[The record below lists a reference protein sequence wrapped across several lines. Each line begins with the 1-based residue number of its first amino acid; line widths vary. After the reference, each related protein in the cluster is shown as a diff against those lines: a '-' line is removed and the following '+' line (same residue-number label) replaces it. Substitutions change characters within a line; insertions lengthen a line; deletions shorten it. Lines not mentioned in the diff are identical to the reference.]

1 MPAIALR
8 PATAADAPAI
18 AEIYNY
24 EVENT
29 VVTMDLVPR
38 SVEEQQSYIL
48 TRTGAFATIVAC
60 DSDTG
65 EVIGWGALS
74 PYKDRPAYNTSVE
87 DSIYIRRDRT
97 GQGIGKVLLNHL
109 LDTARS
115 HGFHSVLA
123 RIEATTEASLALHTK
138 LGFETVGVEREVARK
153 FGRWIDVVL
162 MQLIL

>member
-1 MPAIALR
+1 MPAIDLR

-18 AEIYNY
+18 AAIYNH

-38 SVEEQQSYIL
+38 TVEEQQSYIL
-48 TRTGAFATIVAC
+48 TRSGAFATIVAVDA
-60 DSDTG
+60 DSG
-65 EVIGWGALS
+65 EVVGWGALS

-87 DSIYIRRDRT
+87 DSIYIRRDYN
-97 GQGIGKVLLNHL
+97 GKGIGRQLLGHL

-123 RIEATTEASLALHTK
+123 RIEATTEASLALHSK

-162 MQLIL
+162 MQIIL

>member
-1 MPAIALR
+1 MPAIDLR

-18 AEIYNY
+18 AAIYNH

-38 SVEEQQSYIL
+38 TVEEQQSYIL
-48 TRTGAFATIVAC
+48 TRSGAFATIVAVDT
-60 DSDTG
+60 DSG
-65 EVIGWGALS
+65 EVVGWGALS

-87 DSIYIRRDRT
+87 DSIYIRRDYN
-97 GQGIGKVLLNHL
+97 GKGIGRQLLGHL

-123 RIEATTEASLALHTK
+123 RIEATTEASLALHSK

-162 MQLIL
+162 MQIIL

>member
-1 MPAIALR
+1 MSAIELR
-8 PATAADAPAI
+8 AATVTDAPAI
-18 AEIYNY
+18 AAIYNH

-29 VVTMDLVPR
+29 VVTMDLVAR
-38 SVEEQQSYIL
+38 TVEEQESYIL
-48 TRTGAFATIVAC
+48 TRSGAFATIVAV
-60 DSDTG
+60 DRATG

-74 PYKDRPAYNTSVE
+74 PYKDRAAYNTSVE

-97 GQGIGKVLLNHL
+97 GEGIGKILLGHL

-123 RIEATTEASLALHTK
+123 RIEATTEASLALHEK
-138 LGFETVGVEREVARK
+138 LGFELVGVEREVARK